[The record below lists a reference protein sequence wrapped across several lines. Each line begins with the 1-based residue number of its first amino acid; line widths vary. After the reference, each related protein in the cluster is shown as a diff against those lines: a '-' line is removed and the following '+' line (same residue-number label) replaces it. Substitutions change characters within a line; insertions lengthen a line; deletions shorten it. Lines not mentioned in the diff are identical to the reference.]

1 MRMSTGAFGILM
13 AAFLF
18 EGCGDSSPSRDDWVE
33 ALSQKNTGLAYLYRN
48 DFSGAAD
55 SFEAVTRLVPREP
68 LGHANRGLALLK
80 LRDFTAAEAAIDR
93 AVDLAPRDGEILSIR
108 SDIVAARGD
117 RDRAVSILADAVDFN
132 ESNVVLRYKYLTELK
147 RLRGPSHQEE
157 ETRDELRAMLEYEP
171 DNLAVLVEL
180 NESLIRMGQ
189 IEEAAD
195 GYERMTRLLV
205 PVSEDVQTWLDRT
218 LEALNSADAAEA
230 ESSAGILGNLLVV
243 DPSYR
248 RSRDRLGD
256 PSQQSPPLYDFR
268 SAPLDLAVS
277 AADTLVDMRFVDAG
291 DELMGGLLRAQGE
304 WTDLALTDLDG
315 DGRLDLALSGPD
327 ELHVVRNRVD
337 GPETVSNP
345 WSGNPAG
352 TIYRLSTGDFDNDGD
367 MDLFAAGTGRSQVY
381 RNSGDGTFVLAQ
393 TFDSTD
399 GAGGSTSPVFASR
412 ADFDHDGDLDILASD
427 MEALRFYRHT
437 EGGLFVEAAAA
448 TGFEEK
454 EGGGSGAPA
463 DGDSGAVGG
472 VSGAPVGDDT
482 GVGSAHPLAWGDF
495 DLDGAIDVIALF
507 NDGSHR
513 LYRNVRQGRWIDWT
527 DRFGGIRQGGANTV
541 VTADFNN
548 DGALDVFM
556 AGTVGDG
563 CRLVWNDGGSRFD
576 GESTPATFRN
586 ACGGL
591 DTFAARPI
599 DFDNDGFIDL
609 ALAGTA
615 DSERPGLRLIRN
627 LGNGRFEEQASLLPG
642 LPSTVEDVETGD
654 LDDDGDIDLVLLSG
668 GRVIALMNEGGNT
681 NGWLNVQLAAALE
694 GSGKNNF
701 YGIGSTIEINAG
713 AHYQSLPVDTPVT
726 HVGLGKRE
734 RADVIRVIWSNGV
747 PQNRIEPESREL
759 IVEPQRLKGS
769 CPSLYTWNGDRY
781 EFVTHLMTRSAI
793 GALTE
798 TGAPA
803 YPDAANDYVKIR
815 GDQLRRQGNKYVLH
829 VVEELWDAVY
839 MDRMELLVVDHPAE
853 TDIYVDEKYLPP
865 PYPGLEIHTV
875 TDPRL
880 PVTARDHHGHDILPR
895 LAARDSLYA
904 GDYLLG
910 DFQGVP
916 EMHSIT
922 LNLGDLDGAKR
933 IHLYLCGWI
942 MPVEPSSNLALSQRK
957 DAAVIAPYLETPD
970 REGQWK
976 TVIPYTGFPS
986 GEHKTIFI
994 DLTDR
999 FPTDD
1004 YRVRLT
1010 TNLQLYW
1017 SEAFFTVD
1025 EPERVER
1032 TITRLQPVFADLHY
1046 RGYSREYRTAPYGPF
1061 IRDYETLS
1069 TEPQWLPFEGYRTR
1083 YGDVTPLL
1091 RESDDRYVIYSS
1103 GEEIAVTFDAADLPE
1118 PPPGWVRDFVLHTD
1132 GWLKE
1137 GDLNTA
1143 TAATIEPLPF
1153 HGMDRYPYGLE
1164 TYFPDSV
1171 DHRAYMDAYNT
1182 RWVSQGGFRQ
1192 AMRLH
1197 GSGRR

>member
-1 MRMSTGAFGILM
+1 MRMSTGAFGILL
-13 AAFLF
+13 AVFLF
-18 EGCGDSSPSRDDWVE
+18 VGCGDSSPARDDWEE

-48 DFSGAAD
+48 DFKGAAD
-55 SFEAVTRLVPREP
+55 SFVAVTRLVPREP
-68 LGHANRGLALLK
+68 LGHANRALALLK
-80 LRDFTAAEAAIDR
+80 LRDFEAAAAAINK
-93 AVDLAPRDGEILSIR
+93 AVDLAPRDGEVLSIR

-117 RDRAVSILADAVDFN
+117 RDRAVSILADAVGFN
-132 ESNVVLRYKYLTELK
+132 ESNVVLRYKYLTEM
-147 RLRGPSHQEE
+147 RRMRGPTHQEVD
-157 ETRDELRAMLEYEP
+157 TRNELRAMLDYEP
-171 DNLAVLVEL
+171 DNLAALVEL
-180 NESLIRMGQ
+180 NETLIRMGQ

-195 GYERMTRLLV
+195 GYEHMSRLLV
-205 PVSEDVQTWLDRT
+205 PVPDDLQTWLDRT
-218 LEALNSADAAEA
+218 LDALNSADAAEA

-304 WTDLALTDLDG
+304 WTDLALADVDG
-315 DGRLDLALSGPD
+315 DGRLDLAMAGPD

-399 GAGGSTSPVFASR
+399 GAGGSTSPVFASW

-437 EGGLFVEAAAA
+437 EGGLFVEATAS
-448 TGFEEK
+448 TGFDET
-454 EGGGSGAPA
+454 A
-463 DGDSGAVGG
+463 GG
-472 VSGAPVGDDT
+472 VTDVA
-482 GVGSAHPLAWGDF
+482 SAQPLAWGDF
-495 DLDGAIDVIALF
+495 DLDGAVDVIALF
-507 NDGSHR
+507 KDGSHR
-513 LYRNVRQGRWIDWT
+513 LYRNVRQGRWVDWT

-556 AGTVGDG
+556 AGTGDDG
-563 CRLVWNDGGSRFD
+563 CRLVWNDGGNRFD
-576 GESTPATFRN
+576 GERTPATVRR
-586 ACGGL
+586 ACSGL
-591 DTFAARPI
+591 ETIVVRPF
-599 DFDNDGFIDL
+599 DFDNDGFIDV
-609 ALAGTA
+609 ALAGA
-615 DSERPGLRLIRN
+615 SVPGRSGLRLIRN
-627 LGNGRFEEQASLLPG
+627 LGNGRFEEQASLLPD
-642 LPSTVEDVETGD
+642 LPVDVEDVETGD
-654 LDDDGDIDLVLLSG
+654 LDDDGDLDLVLLAS
-668 GRVIALMNEGGNT
+668 GRVIVLENNGGNA
-681 NGWLNVQLAAALE
+681 NGWLKVQLAAALE

-713 AHYQSLPVDTPVT
+713 AHYQSLLVDDPIT
-726 HVGLGKRE
+726 HVGLGNRE

-803 YPDAANDYVKIR
+803 FPDAANDYVKIR
-815 GDQLRRQGNKYVLH
+815 GDQLRRQGDRYVIR

-839 MDRMELLVVDHPAE
+839 MDKVELLVVDHPAE

-880 PVTARDHHGHDILPR
+880 PVSAHDHHGHDILPR

-904 GDYLLG
+904 GDFKLG

-916 EMHSIT
+916 ELHSIT
-922 LNLGDLDGAKR
+922 LDLGDLNGAER

-942 MPVEPSSNLALSQRK
+942 MPVEPSSNLALSQRRS
-957 DAAVIAPYLETPD
+957 AAVVPPYLETPD
-970 REGQWK
+970 RDGQWQ

-994 DLTDR
+994 DLSDR
-999 FPTDD
+999 FPAGD

-1025 EPERVER
+1025 EPERAER
-1032 TITRLQPVFADLHY
+1032 KITRLSPASADLHY

-1103 GEEIAVTFDAADLPE
+1103 GEEITVTFDAADLPDL
-1118 PPPGWVRDFVLHTD
+1118 PPGWERDFVLHTD